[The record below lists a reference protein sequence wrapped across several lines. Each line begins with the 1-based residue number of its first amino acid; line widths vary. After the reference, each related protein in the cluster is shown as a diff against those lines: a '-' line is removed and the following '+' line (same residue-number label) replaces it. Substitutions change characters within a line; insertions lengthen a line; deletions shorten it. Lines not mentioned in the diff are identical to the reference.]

1 MSERLDVEL
10 LESGDVVVTLGG
22 KYRCVLCDGAFLAL
36 PARGKDNPVLSLEGK
51 KISLTMEQSSTG
63 LFKISEFPIAIT
75 GDSLGPFGE
84 GWYYHVTPGKERY
97 NWVAT
102 QDMKMGNSA
111 LPHVRG
117 DGTVTKGDEQPSKS
131 GSDLSKAKAHSAAW
145 EAIGAHPKTD
155 GKSLLL
161 QVHRYIESGKAIGDD
176 ARQLLAEMYDFLMSG
191 GTGCP
196 DPEPAGALW
205 YPAPPEKKIVWQ
217 LEPDEPAE
225 VEEAAKDCPPW
236 WEWAR
241 NPDFSFEVKLT
252 RVLPG
257 EYGNSTRKV
266 SRPLSA
272 VIEGMADSL
281 IRICRWQFSHQQ
293 WVLGLAEGTTG
304 LLITKD
310 WVAPNDGDV
319 PPLVRVHRE
328 MTREVPLHPEA
339 FVSSST
345 EECAGVLQKLVEE
358 FEDILSCASLEE
370 IAQQLTRSK

>member
-1 MSERLDVEL
+1 MNERLDVEL

-36 PARGKDNPVLSLEGK
+36 PARGSDNPVLSLEGK
-51 KISLTMEQSSTG
+51 KISLTMERSSAG
-63 LFKISEFPIAIT
+63 LYKIAEFPIAIT
-75 GDSLGPFGE
+75 GESLGPFGD
-84 GWYYHVTPGKERY
+84 GWYYQVTPGKERY

-102 QDMKMGNSA
+102 QYLALGNST

-131 GSDLSKAKAHSAAW
+131 GSDLSKAKAHAASW

-161 QVHRYIESGKAIGDD
+161 QVHRYIERGKAIGDD
-176 ARQLLAEMYDFLMSG
+176 ATQLLTEVYDFLTVG

-196 DPEPAGALW
+196 EPEPAGKLW
-205 YPAPPEKKIVWQ
+205 YPAPPRKKTVWQ
-217 LEPDEPAE
+217 LAPDGPAE
-225 VEEAAKDCPPW
+225 AGQAEEDCPTRW
-236 WEWAR
+236 RWAKEL
-241 NPDFSFEVKLT
+241 DFSFEINLT
-252 RVLPG
+252 QVLPG

-272 VIEGMADSL
+272 VIDGAADSL
-281 IRICRWQFSHQQ
+281 IRVCRWQFSHQQ
-293 WVLGLAEGTTG
+293 WALGLAEGTTG

-319 PPLVRVHRE
+319 FPLVRVHRE
-328 MTREVPLHPEA
+328 MTRAVPLHPDA
-339 FVSSST
+339 FVSSSP
-345 EECAGVLQKLVEE
+345 EECAKVLQKLVEE

-370 IAQQLTRSK
+370 IAQQLTSGK